1 MTQDGSTER
10 AGSSTDGFVSIGGQ
24 HRMPPP
30 QDTLWRSQPRVLIKH
45 QVYRHY
51 LQCWMGKICRSFDQ
65 SSIVDAFSGPGQYL
79 DGPDGSPL
87 VISKT
92 FLEHSAFSQFNT
104 LRFICNEKRAD
115 RREHLTRKMKE
126 LPPSPKLKFHSAE
139 PAGTADTFEVLDALA
154 HGGSRK
160 DIPTLWIL
168 DPFNLAGVPFE
179 LIQKCLRRSRDE
191 VLITWFSDEIYRFCE
206 DSSKAN
212 AMSSHFGGDH
222 WKSAL
227 EHKGETAR
235 KEALLTAYQDG
246 LRSLGV
252 LTNAVSISS
261 RNETARY
268 SLVFAT
274 HDDRGLECFNP
285 VKWRLDPVKGST
297 INENRG
303 MQQGDLFSE
312 LPVVEELRAYLE
324 SLAGEAASFLSLVR
338 EAQRMG
344 YLEKHLRTTLD
355 ELAVDGRAVR
365 ETPLKASTRWPAE
378 SVIRFYPPA

>member
-1 MTQDGSTER
+1 
-10 AGSSTDGFVSIGGQ
+10 
-24 HRMPPP
+24 MPPP

-51 LQCWMGKICRSFDQ
+51 LQCWMGKICRSFEQ
-65 SSIVDAFSGPGQYL
+65 ASIVDAFAGPGQYS

-87 VISKT
+87 VIAKT

-104 LRFICNEKRAD
+104 LRFICNEKRED

-126 LPPSPKLKFHSAE
+126 LPPTPKLKFHSPE
-139 PAGTADTFEVLDALA
+139 PAETADTFDVLDALA
-154 HGGSRK
+154 HSGSRK

-168 DPFNLAGVPFE
+168 DPFNLGGVPFE
-179 LIQKCLRRSRDE
+179 LVRKCLRGSRDE
-191 VLITWFSDEIYRFCE
+191 VLITWFADEIYRFCE
-206 DSSKAN
+206 DPNKAN
-212 AMSSHFGGDH
+212 AMTRHFGGDH
-222 WKSAL
+222 WKGAL
-227 EHKGETAR
+227 SRMGETAR
-235 KEALLTAYQDG
+235 KDALLAAYQEG
-246 LRSLGV
+246 LQALGL

-274 HDDRGLECFNP
+274 HNERGLECFNP

-303 MQQGDLFSE
+303 MQQTDLFSG
-312 LPVVEELRAYLE
+312 LPVVDELRTYLE
-324 SLAGEAASFLSLVR
+324 SLEGRAVPFVALAR
-338 EAQRMG
+338 EAQRLG
-344 YLEKHLRTTLD
+344 YLEKHLRATLD

-365 ETPLKASTRWPAE
+365 ETPLKASTRWPVE
-378 SVIRFYPPA
+378 SVIRFYPAE